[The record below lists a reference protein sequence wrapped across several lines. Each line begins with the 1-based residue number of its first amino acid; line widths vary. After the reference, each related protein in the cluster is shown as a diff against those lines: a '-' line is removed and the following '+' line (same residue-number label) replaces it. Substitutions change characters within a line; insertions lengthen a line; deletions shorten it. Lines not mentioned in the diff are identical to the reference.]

1 MANHKSAVKAHEQS
15 LRRRDRNNR
24 MKSRMR
30 RAIRAARSA
39 IGEVDGGNEEAAAN
53 ARASIRTTTA
63 LIDKLAGKG
72 VIHRNAAARHKSRLE
87 KRIRK
92 ASAAE
97 DAWPSA
103 SADQ

>member
-1 MANHKSAVKAHEQS
+1 MANHKSAIKAHEQS

-30 RAIRAARSA
+30 RAIRATRSA
-39 IGEVDGGNEEAAAN
+39 IGAIDGQSEDPASS
-53 ARASIRTTTA
+53 ARESIRTTTA

-92 ASAAE
+92 ASAPAR
-97 DAWPSA
+97 DG
-103 SADQ
+103 

>member
-1 MANHKSAVKAHEQS
+1 MANHKSAIKAHEQS

-30 RAIRAARSA
+30 RAIRATRSA
-39 IGEVDGGNEEAAAN
+39 IGAVDGQDQDAAAS
-53 ARASIRTTTA
+53 ALESIRTTAA

-72 VIHRNAAARHKSRLE
+72 IIHRNAAARHKSRLD

-92 ASAAE
+92 ASAPAQ
-97 DAWPSA
+97 DG
-103 SADQ
+103 

>member
-1 MANHKSAVKAHEQS
+1 MANHKSATKAHEQS

-30 RAIRAARSA
+30 RAIRATRNA
-39 IGEVDGGNEEAAAN
+39 IGTVAAQDEEAALA
-53 ARASIRTTTA
+53 ARESIRTTAA

-87 KRIRK
+87 KRLQK
-92 ASAAE
+92 ASAPARE
-97 DAWPSA
+97 ERA
-103 SADQ
+103 Q

>member
-1 MANHKSAVKAHEQS
+1 MANHKSAIKAHEQS

-30 RAIRAARSA
+30 RAIRATRNV
-39 IGEVDGGNEEAAAN
+39 IGAVDAQDEPAAA
-53 ARASIRTTTA
+53 RESIRTTAA

-87 KRIRK
+87 KRLRK
-92 ASAAE
+92 AAA
-97 DAWPSA
+97 AR
-103 SADQ
+103 

>member
-1 MANHKSAVKAHEQS
+1 MANHKSAIKAHEQS

-30 RAIRAARSA
+30 RAIRATRSV
-39 IGEVDGGNEEAAAN
+39 IGAAGAQDEAAA
-53 ARASIRTTTA
+53 ARESIRTTAA

-87 KRIRK
+87 KRLRK
-92 ASAAE
+92 AAAPPE
-97 DAWPSA
+97 G
-103 SADQ
+103 

>member
-1 MANHKSAVKAHEQS
+1 MANHKSAIKAHEQS

-39 IGEVDGGNEEAAAN
+39 IGAVGAAGSDSASA
-53 ARASIRTTTA
+53 ARESIRATGA
-63 LIDKLAGKG
+63 LIDRLAGKG

-87 KRIRK
+87 KRLRK
-92 ASAAE
+92 AAE
-97 DAWPSA
+97 PAPES
-103 SADQ
+103 